1 MDVKTSLDL
10 TGTFAGDLH
19 GVLREAAQHGPL
31 AVDVATGAV
40 VVLRQRPD
48 TPRLLNFG
56 AGTHYCVGHA
66 LAKIAVEES
75 VRALLVADPPLR
87 LAEDP
92 ADIPWRQVLG
102 RSPVRLIVSSERAA

>member
-75 VRALLVADPPLR
+75 VRALLVADPPLC